1 MALRFSLP
9 STKIHDAKPHA
20 NLRSTALAIDC
31 AQSISAGAPA
41 VSAHLAVVAR
51 RAVGGATTPLSRSA
65 GAPAAAPPSSGALP
79 PGARDS
85 SLLDFPEK
93 TKAYLGG
100 FAQVVGAWA
109 RGARMALAVLSLSA
123 MAACFNPT
131 FIGEEVARDNHAP
144 VVEVFPPPSNVPVP
158 ADLGGD
164 DCKREL
170 SIVAMDDAD
179 DDRLTVRFDILRTIN
194 DLQRRT
200 LLQVSPPLAP
210 LDGQYP
216 ITSNTSLELS
226 EERLGGLTIEDELQL
241 IELRVSDNGF
251 EADENGDPVVGEGGA
266 VFFMSWVIRIGTC
279 PTGGL

>member
-1 MALRFSLP
+1 
-9 STKIHDAKPHA
+9 
-20 NLRSTALAIDC
+20 
-31 AQSISAGAPA
+31 
-41 VSAHLAVVAR
+41 
-51 RAVGGATTPLSRSA
+51 
-65 GAPAAAPPSSGALP
+65 
-79 PGARDS
+79 
-85 SLLDFPEK
+85 
-93 TKAYLGG
+93 
-100 FAQVVGAWA
+100 
-109 RGARMALAVLSLSA
+109 MALAVLSLLP

-210 LDGQYP
+210 LDGAYP